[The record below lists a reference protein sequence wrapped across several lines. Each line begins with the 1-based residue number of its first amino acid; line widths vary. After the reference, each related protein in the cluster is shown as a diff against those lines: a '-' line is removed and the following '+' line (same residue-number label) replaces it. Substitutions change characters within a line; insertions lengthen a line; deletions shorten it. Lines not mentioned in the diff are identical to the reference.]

1 MVCAP
6 GYREGVRE
14 ARTHGIPHDALIM
27 AGGVHRLRGLLG
39 FNVLVV
45 EGFSQRHDAIET
57 WALLLQRAERSRAS
71 SAGNLV
77 LPFWPPPHT
86 HLYRADVDDGAVY
99 ALTRLLEPFATGTP
113 PMVPLNVAATVAADL
128 LERHTVRTAQPG
140 GGDGEPRPGAAARP
154 S

>member
-6 GYREGVRE
+6 GHSEGIRE
-14 ARTHGIPHDALIM
+14 ARTHGIPNDALIM
-27 AGGVHRLRGLLG
+27 ADGVHRLRGLLG

-57 WALLLQRAERSRAS
+57 WELLLQRAERSRAS

-86 HLYRADVDDGAVY
+86 HLYRADVDEGAVY
-99 ALTRLLEPFATGTP
+99 ALTCLLEPFATGGP
-113 PMVPLNVAATVAADL
+113 PMVPLNVAATTAADL
-128 LERHTVRTAQPG
+128 LERHTIRTAQSG
-140 GGDGEPRPGAAARP
+140 GGDGTPRTGPAARP
-154 S
+154 A